1 MKKTT
6 QTPKKLSLGKNTLRV
21 LANYELKE
29 IVGGTNEGETIT
41 CNLTQRL
48 CATTATNC

>member
-6 QTPKKLSLGKNTLRV
+6 TPKKLSLRKNSLRV

-29 IVGGTNEGETIT
+29 IVGGTNEGETVT
-41 CNLTQRL
+41 CNVTNRTV
-48 CATTATNC
+48 CATGTC

>member
-6 QTPKKLSLGKNTLRV
+6 LIPKKLSLRKNSLRV

-29 IVGGTNEGETIT
+29 IVGGTNEGETLT
-41 CNLTQRL
+41 CTVTNRTI
-48 CATTATNC
+48 CATGNC

>member
-6 QTPKKLSLGKNTLRV
+6 LNPKKLSLGKNTLRV

-29 IVGGTNEGETIT
+29 IVGGTNEGETLT
-41 CNLTQRL
+41 CNVTNRTI
-48 CATTATNC
+48 CATANC

>member
-6 QTPKKLSLGKNTLRV
+6 QAPKKLSLAKNTLRV

-41 CNLTQRL
+41 CTVTNRSI
-48 CATTATNC
+48 CASANC